1 MEFAVW
7 DEQEGK
13 RRRGRRLRVAYTGRR
28 KSAGSRQGLGV
39 GRPRLSAIKII
50 PFLLAAERKELT
62 STLSRVPPGC
72 YPLPLSS
79 SPLPNSSYSPLS
91 LSSSVVALVSIA
103 ILIVSSYARMTNSH
117 GTVRNER
124 TTLFFSRCG
133 RRSKTSSMR
142 RPRHCYPLLALDY
155 READCI
161 EARRIR
167 LDYRLLDNFHP
178 IRSLI
183 KISYSFVIR
192 RGDENSKSDP
202 LPLLNYESLKFR
214 TN

>member
-28 KSAGSRQGLGV
+28 KSAGSRQGLGI

-167 LDYRLLDNFHP
+167 LDYRQFSSNSLADKNLVFPRHSSRRRKFQ
-178 IRSLI
+178 IRS
-183 KISYSFVIR
+183 SSSF
-192 RGDENSKSDP
+192 E
-202 LPLLNYESLKFR
+202 L
-214 TN
+214 